1 MNSIWGDLYGQSVL
15 YDVNFLSNNIQHDLR
30 VQSCTEDAMQ
40 ICKKIYLNADEIQ
53 TCQRGML
60 HGELID
66 YSNFSDTYILGN
78 LIENFKCGGLREN
91 NKCINR
97 NQVNNTCQDISCRS
111 KLKNNMRYDQIR
123 LSEQEM
129 NSSNAVELLRG
140 ELFSRLM
147 C

>member
-1 MNSIWGDLYGQSVL
+1 MWGDLYGQRIL
-15 YDVNFLSNNIQHDLR
+15 HDVNFSSNNIQHSLR
-30 VQSCTEDAMQ
+30 VKSCTEDAMQ
-40 ICKKIYLNADEIQ
+40 ICKRIYLSEDEIQ

-60 HGELID
+60 HGELMD

-91 NKCINR
+91 TKCINR
-97 NQVNNTCQDISCRS
+97 NQVNTMCQDISCRS
-111 KLKNNMRYDQIR
+111 KLIDNMRYDQIR
-123 LSEQEM
+123 LSEQEID
-129 NSSNAVELLRG
+129 SSNVAELLRG